1 MILCTINVLAQCM
14 SIATFVCDV
23 RLSPEVLMKRP
34 VKDEGGKWRLDMIL
48 KRRAV
53 SSELVDRLAAA
64 PPLLNRYQLL

>member
-1 MILCTINVLAQCM
+1 M
-14 SIATFVCDV
+14 CDI

>member
-1 MILCTINVLAQCM
+1 M
-14 SIATFVCDV
+14 SVTAFVCDV

-53 SSELVDRLAAA
+53 SS
-64 PPLLNRYQLL
+64 

>member
-1 MILCTINVLAQCM
+1 MVSHRRCRARAAQSKLVIWCTINVLAQCM
-14 SIATFVCDV
+14 SVTAFVCDI

-53 SSELVDRLAAA
+53 SS
-64 PPLLNRYQLL
+64 